1 MPRITEE
8 IAKLKETD
16 IYSLMLFTLYKARN
30 IPEYSTLSELA
41 FILDKDSLLKLCEY
55 FGGVTI
61 KLPKIEDLESLVYAL
76 ILYQY
81 VNIEHMDYDDAVKLI
96 GHDSSEL
103 RSVKSNYL
111 KLCEVLDKY
120 SFVKE

>member
-41 FILDKDSLLKLCEY
+41 FILDKESLLKLCEY

-61 KLPKIEDLESLVYAL
+61 KIPKIEDLESLVYAM

-81 VNIEHMDYDDAVKLI
+81 VNIEHMEYDDAVKLI

-120 SFVKE
+120 SFSKE